1 MAAPSH
7 HRLSDTGRRRAGPQ
21 SVTPNSCKQT
31 TAALPFY
38 CRPDGQTE
46 TLSEKRGVE
55 RTVGGGDSKM
65 GERETDSLSKTTPT
79 V

>member
-7 HRLSDTGRRRAGPQ
+7 HRQSDTGRRRAGPQ

-38 CRPDGQTE
+38 YRPDGQTE

-55 RTVGGGDSKM
+55 RRGGGDSKI
-65 GERETDSLSKTTPT
+65 GERETDSLSKTI
-79 V
+79 